1 MKVDRDRFL
10 EEGYLVVP
18 NVVPPDKLE
27 AVRASYE
34 HLVDKQRALWA
45 SQRKPDD
52 PPGAAWETSAQ
63 PRLGLS
69 RPPLVHEL
77 DTPAVPA
84 IEAWLGE
91 NTHGVSSQLLG
102 TNDSAATDMML
113 MCNPV
118 RDHGP
123 AAWHRD
129 LHPIDTAP
137 LQGYMDDIAENGPR
151 YIQWNIPLYDDNVLW
166 VIPGSH
172 LRRNT
177 EEENRI
183 MGANPRVPVP
193 GGVQTQL
200 KAGDGVVYILP
211 ILHWGSNYTPVMRRT
226 IHGGFSDFVL
236 YPDLGYTRLL
246 SPEGQAAFARW
257 EQRSQ
262 EKQRHTETALRAVIA
277 KNGPAYIAALDQL
290 HPGRG
295 EKGRMLSTVFISKLV
310 QVIRVAKHPEVQ
322 DIPQDLRN
330 RLGSS
335 HPITLN
341 WGPEFAD
348 RFTTAE
354 ADTLWT
360 RFKHLDSLLR
370 TEKEM
375 FIPGYQSG
383 PMIYHFDE
391 MPANYSVADFIAG
404 WSVAPG

>member
-1 MKVDRDRFL
+1 MQVDRSRFL
-10 EEGYLVVP
+10 EEGYLIVP
-18 NVVPPDKLE
+18 KVVPPARLE

-34 HLVDKQRALWA
+34 KLVEKQRAIWA
-45 SQRKPDD
+45 AQRRPDD
-52 PPGAAWETSAQ
+52 PPGGVWETSPQ
-63 PRLGLS
+63 PRLGLN
-69 RPPLVHEL
+69 RPPLVEQL
-77 DTPAVPA
+77 DAEAAPA

-91 NTHGVSSQLLG
+91 NAHGVSSQLLD
-102 TNDSAATDMML
+102 TPDAATTDMSL

-137 LQGYMDDIAENGPR
+137 LQGYIDDIVENGPR

-177 EEENRI
+177 EVENRA
-183 MGANPRVPVP
+183 MGANPRLPVP
-193 GGVQTQL
+193 GWVPTNL

-211 ILHWGSNYTPVMRRT
+211 ILHWGSNYSPRMRRT

-236 YPDLGYTRLL
+236 YPDLSYTRFL

-257 EQRSQ
+257 EARSR
-262 EKQRHTETALRAVIA
+262 EKQRHTEAALRAVIA
-277 KNGPAYIAALDQL
+277 HNGPAYLAALDQL

-295 EKGRMLSTVFISKLV
+295 EKGQLLSTVFFSKLV
-310 QVIRVAKHPEVQ
+310 QVIRVAKHPEVD
-322 DIPQDLRN
+322 DIPQDLRH
-330 RLGSS
+330 RLGGS

-341 WGPEFAD
+341 WGPQFAD

-354 ADTLWT
+354 ADTLWA
-360 RFKHLDSLLR
+360 RFKPLDRLLR
-370 TEKEM
+370 ADKEM

-391 MPANYSVADFIAG
+391 MPANYTVADFIAG
-404 WSVAPG
+404 WETAT